1 MKRHE
6 QGFSW
11 WYFILGVIQLIIAF
25 MLFNN
30 IGLATQAFV
39 YFLAFGAILNGIFI
53 LMLCQRINERTS
65 QSTWSLVLFGVL
77 AIIFGIVLLFNIRAG
92 LLAVPIIVS
101 MMMISEAIN
110 LLMQATAMRRVGLNG
125 WFWFNLIIGIIGL
138 ILGFLLLFN
147 PLAAYITVEYL
158 AGIYFIIFGIRNI
171 LSAF

>member
-11 WYFILGVIQLIIAF
+11 WYLILGVIQLIIAY

-39 YFLAFGAILNGIFI
+39 YFLAFGAILNGIFL
-53 LMLCQRINERTS
+53 LMLRQRINEKTY
-65 QSTWSLVLFGVL
+65 QSTWSLVLFGVI
-77 AIIFGIVLLFNIRAG
+77 AIGFGLLLLFNTRAS
-92 LLAVPIIVS
+92 LLAIPIIVS
-101 MMMISEAIN
+101 MMMISEAVSI
-110 LLMQATAMRRVGLNG
+110 LMQAFAARRVGFNG
-125 WFWFNLIIGIIGL
+125 WFWFNLIIGILGL

-147 PLAAYITVEYL
+147 PLAAYIAVEYL
-158 AGIYFIIFGIRNI
+158 VGLYFIIFGIRNI